1 MSTKTNLTDSILAP
15 YAMQEELSR
24 GRKHAENEHPYR
36 NIYQRDRDRIIHCA
50 AFRKLEFKTQVFV
63 FHEGDY
69 YRTRLTHTIEVAQI
83 ARTIAKALSL
93 NEGLAETIALAHDLG
108 HTPFGHAGEDILNNL
123 MREHGGF
130 NHNIQTLRIV
140 ELLEERYPDF
150 PGLNLTW
157 EVREG
162 IAKHTTNFDTSVRI
176 QEYEPDKKSS
186 LEAQI
191 VDLADEIAYNN
202 HDLDDGLTSGLLGE
216 NNLEEVSL
224 WNETVKEFKIEKLN
238 QKLKHYSIIR
248 NLINIFVT
256 DLIDESNK
264 RIKKFKIKSLVD
276 VKKSR
281 EKIIAFSDEMTRK
294 RKQLSNFLEQNL
306 YKHHRVIRMADKA
319 KRFIEDLFRVYSDN
333 PQTLPK
339 ELHEKLKKG
348 NKFTVIC
355 DYIAGMT
362 DRSALDE
369 HKKLFDPYER
379 V

>member
-1 MSTKTNLTDSILAP
+1 MLAP
-15 YAMQEELSR
+15 YAMKEEFSR
-24 GRKHAENEHPYR
+24 GRKYPEKEHPYR
-36 NIYQRDRDRIIHCA
+36 DIYQRDRDRIIHSA

-83 ARTIAKALSL
+83 ARTIAKTLNL
-93 NEGLAETIALAHDLG
+93 NEGLAEAIALIHDLG
-108 HTPFGHAGEDILNNL
+108 HTPFGHAGEDTLNNL
-123 MREHGGF
+123 MKDHGGF
-130 NHNIQTLRIV
+130 NHNIQTLRII

-162 IAKHTTNFDTSVRI
+162 VAKHSTNFDVCTRI
-176 QEYEPDKKSS
+176 KEYEPDKNAT

-202 HDLDDGLTSGLLGE
+202 HDLDDGLTSGLIKKEEIEQVQLWQQ
-216 NNLEEVSL
+216 NLKTNDLSRL
-224 WNETVKEFKIEKLN
+224 SIRK
-238 QKLKHYSIIR
+238 QHYLIIR
-248 NLINIFVT
+248 QLINLFVT
-256 DLIDESNK
+256 DLIDESRK
-264 RIKKFKIKSLVD
+264 RLKDLSIKSIDD
-276 VKKSR
+276 VRNSK
-281 EKIIAFSDEMTRK
+281 EKIIAFSSDMAKK
-294 RKQLSNFLEQNL
+294 RKELSQFLEQNL
-306 YKHHRVIRMADKA
+306 YRHYRVIRMADKA
-319 KRFIEDLFRVYSDN
+319 RRFIQDLFCIYRDN

-339 ELHEKLKKG
+339 EFQEKMQKED
-348 NKFTVIC
+348 KFVVIC

-369 HKKLFDPYER
+369 HKRLFDPYEK